1 MDRRFVWFWIGA
13 MLLTTS
19 AARAADSPAEP
30 NRIALAADDD
40 QSESASSQPDTR
52 EQLAELSQRIDNLV
66 KVSQQQQK
74 IAQYQLVA
82 LAAICVL
89 LVVLLAS
96 GLMRRRGI

>member
-1 MDRRFVWFWIGA
+1 MDRRYVVIWIA
-13 MLLTTS
+13 AVLAS
-19 AARAADSPAEP
+19 ATARLASCQTEPTRAALADSDAQ
-30 NRIALAADDD
+30 AD
-40 QSESASSQPDTR
+40 SANAPDAR

-82 LAAICVL
+82 LAAICIL

-96 GLMRRRGI
+96 GLTRRRGI

>member
-1 MDRRFVWFWIGA
+1 MGRRYIVIWIA
-13 MLLTTS
+13 AVLLGYATARLAYCQTEP
-19 AARAADSPAEP
+19 ARAALADSDVQA
-30 NRIALAADDD
+30 
-40 QSESASSQPDTR
+40 ESANAPGAR

-89 LVVLLAS
+89 LVVLMAS
-96 GLMRRRGI
+96 GLTRRRGS